1 MNVKTQANNK
11 FTLVAAGAAA
21 VLVIS
26 FFLPWMTAS
35 FGGFGSVSM
44 SWVDYITTAGSPW
57 AQDVQSLLVVAAAVA
72 APVCAF
78 LVFVQ
83 GRRSQAFL
91 GATLLSFVGAAIGSA
106 WLLVQFN
113 QTFGGETGMA
123 PGLGLWLYLV
133 ASLVG
138 AGASFRLFNPAS
150 ASLLPRLAGSAPNSP
165 AGNYGTY
172 TPPSAGAP
180 SAPAWAT
187 PPYAAPPA
195 WSTQPPVAPPAP
207 MPPAPAFATPPA
219 WSTPVAAAVPPSA
232 TPAPAVIPPAPA
244 APVASPAAPI
254 DAPAMKACPSCTGMI
269 DASARFCH
277 FCGFAL
283 SSPIN
288 RPL

>member
-150 ASLLPRLAGSAPNSP
+150 ASLLPRLAGSAPKRLVEKVIASS
-165 AGNYGTY
+165 TSD
-172 TPPSAGAP
+172 TPRASCTRDM
-180 SAPAWAT
+180 AT
-187 PPYAAPPA
+187 FFRLTSVDARVHASSTAINALTRTREVPVTTERPDTEIVCFPPPA
-195 WSTQPPVAPPAP
+195 DHALTEVERSGWPAY
-207 MPPAPAFATPPA
+207 
-219 WSTPVAAAVPPSA
+219 SA
-232 TPAPAVIPPAPA
+232 Y
-244 APVASPAAPI
+244 SQ
-254 DAPAMKACPSCTGMI
+254 
-269 DASARFCH
+269 R
-277 FCGFAL
+277 
-283 SSPIN
+283 
-288 RPL
+288 